1 MNPKNSQN
9 CEIQARS
16 IIKIPK
22 SYLGFAKMVSKNKMG
37 DAQKVFMVEGFGLS
51 AKTTGFE
58 SVVSVEWKMGKEE
71 RDRNFFKKREEKGT
85 VK

>member
-1 MNPKNSQN
+1 
-9 CEIQARS
+9 
-16 IIKIPK
+16 
-22 SYLGFAKMVSKNKMG
+22 MG

-71 RDRNFFKKREEKGT
+71 RDRNFFKKREEHFEKLDREKLKRG
-85 VK
+85 KRKRRRRGRRNQS